1 HRRAAR
7 RLPRVLRPPE
17 PRRDHGPDE
26 VLTMA
31 DIGKPLGKTLLKLPL
46 ALDDGSTATLADFAG
61 QWLVLYF
68 YPKDSTPG
76 CTTEGRDF
84 NALLPKFRKLGAT
97 VLGVSRDSVRSH
109 ANFRARQ
116 GFDFPLVSDPDETLC
131 RAFDVI
137 KPKKLYGR
145 EFIGIERSTFLVD
158 PGGGVRAAW
167 RKVK

>member
-1 HRRAAR
+1 
-7 RLPRVLRPPE
+7 
-17 PRRDHGPDE
+17 
-26 VLTMA
+26 MA
-31 DIGKPLGKTLLKLPL
+31 DIGKTLGKTILGLPL
-46 ALDDGSTATLADFAG
+46 ALDDGSTATLADYAG

-109 ANFRARQ
+109 GNFRDRQ
-116 GFDFPLVSDPDETLC
+116 GFDFHLVSDPDEKLC

-145 EFIGIERSTFLVD
+145 EFIGIERSTFLID
-158 PGGGVRAAW
+158 PDGVVRAAW
-167 RKVK
+167 RKVKVPGHAAAVLDTLKTEQRTHDA